1 MLNEIGSEF
10 WLSEIPE
17 ANSGEQLPSW
27 LTKWPHLALTSS
39 GRGATNL
46 AIKLLPGEL
55 ISKTALLPAY
65 CCHTMIDPFLQAGF
79 EVFFYDIKKENLE
92 PDLESVEKYIKQN
105 IGVVLHMGYFGF
117 ETNKN
122 LSAILE
128 VFKNTGTKIIEDVT
142 HTLFSDFGCNGI
154 NDFDVASIR
163 KWMGIP
169 SGGFCSSKYEKHLAT
184 IKSDEEFI
192 SIRLDALKKK
202 FEFIKSGDENLKP
215 QFLVLFKSA
224 EAVQDKKP
232 EPYSIDQLSLAI
244 LNRIKV
250 KDLIA
255 KRRENYSYLSHFVSQ
270 NKCLQLV
277 FKELPQNVCPLFLP
291 VFVRGRRDEFQKILI
306 ENKIYS
312 PVHWPRTNQVDY
324 SVFSGSNSI
333 LEDIISIPID
343 QRYSLA
349 EMDRIAYII
358 RDFK

>member
-154 NDFDVASIR
+154 NDFDVADDRHSVMRNIIEPPDER
-163 KWMGIP
+163 ADVRGTCFRGQKRLV
-169 SGGFCSSKYEKHLAT
+169 GGK
-184 IKSDEEFI
+184 
-192 SIRLDALKKK
+192 
-202 FEFIKSGDENLKP
+202 
-215 QFLVLFKSA
+215 
-224 EAVQDKKP
+224 
-232 EPYSIDQLSLAI
+232 
-244 LNRIKV
+244 
-250 KDLIA
+250 A
-255 KRRENYSYLSHFVSQ
+255 KRHIRF
-270 NKCLQLV
+270 
-277 FKELPQNVCPLFLP
+277 
-291 VFVRGRRDEFQKILI
+291 
-306 ENKIYS
+306 
-312 PVHWPRTNQVDY
+312 
-324 SVFSGSNSI
+324 NSF
-333 LEDIISIPID
+333 
-343 QRYSLA
+343 A
-349 EMDRIAYII
+349 A
-358 RDFK
+358 